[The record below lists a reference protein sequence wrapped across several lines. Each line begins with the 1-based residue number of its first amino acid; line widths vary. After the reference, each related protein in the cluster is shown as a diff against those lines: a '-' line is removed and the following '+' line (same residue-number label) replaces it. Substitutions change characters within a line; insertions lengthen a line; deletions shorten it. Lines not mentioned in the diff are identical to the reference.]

1 MGHQH
6 YWCSHPPEGKLRR
19 NKTWDEQEWDE
30 EEMVTNARVLED
42 VEDLRVNMRKDAGFK
57 DSSSWPNLTEW
68 CSSCLAMRSVKF
80 VIPVEQEEVIVKE
93 AEVTV
98 NDGEQEMEKVDT
110 EKCPD
115 AWADVGSSCA

>member
-6 YWCSHPPEGKLRR
+6 HWCSYPPEGKLRR

-30 EEMVTNARVLED
+30 EEMVTNARVMED
-42 VEDLRVNMRKDAGFK
+42 VEDLRVNMRKDAGLK

-80 VIPVEQEEVIVKE
+80 VIPV
-93 AEVTV
+93 
-98 NDGEQEMEKVDT
+98 
-110 EKCPD
+110 
-115 AWADVGSSCA
+115 